1 MAITQTPEQEDP
13 LPPDELRRELAYG
26 MEQLEQGKVQR
37 FDAAGLTTHFEQ
49 IKAEGRKRL
58 KQRQK

>member
-1 MAITQTPEQEDP
+1 MAITPTPEQEDP
-13 LPPDELRRELAYG
+13 LPFDELRRELDYG
-26 MEQLEQGKVQR
+26 MEAFEQGRVQR
-37 FDAAGLTTHFEQ
+37 FDDAGLTAHFEQ